1 MTGGEI
7 MIETLQA
14 IATALSALL
23 AVITAAGA
31 LIKPIRDK
39 IVDAISDKK
48 GRQELLDNIEQLNKA
63 VKELSQKTETQQKDL
78 DGLKEG
84 LTSSI
89 RDTILRIYFETNH
102 KDSISAW
109 ESENI
114 RHLFDAYKKLGG
126 NSFVEDCVSEILEKP
141 VNR

>member
-1 MTGGEI
+1 

-39 IVDAISDKK
+39 IVDAISDRK
-48 GRQELLDNIEQLNKA
+48 GRQELLDKIEHLSKS
-63 VKELSQKTETQQKDL
+63 VEELSQKTETQQQDL
-78 DGLKEG
+78 EGLKEG